1 MIIESILEQ
10 MLNTIPSDVDITYL
24 CIGTDRATGD
34 ALGPI
39 VGTMLAYRGL
49 KVCGT
54 IENPVHSLNLVQYEI
69 RFKQNKP
76 QYIVAID
83 ACLGL
88 YEDIG
93 VVKFKTQGLR
103 PGAGVGRN
111 FPRMGDTSIVG
122 IVESNDRAALE
133 CRLYEIL
140 EMAQDIVD
148 TILEFEKIR
157 AKNKRKISHIFK
169 RMIGLQN
176 SN

>member
-39 VGTMLAYRGL
+39 VGTMLAYHGL

-54 IENPVHSLNLVQYEI
+54 IEKPVHSLNLAQYEI

-111 FPRMGDTSIVG
+111 FPRIGDTSIIG

-157 AKNKRKISHIFK
+157 TRNKRKISHIFK

>member
-54 IENPVHSLNLVQYEI
+54 IEKPVHSLNLAQYEI

-103 PGAGVGRN
+103 PGAGAGKN

-157 AKNKRKISHIFK
+157 ARNKRKISHIFK
-169 RMIGLQN
+169 RIIGLQN

>member
-1 MIIESILEQ
+1 MVIESILEQ

-39 VGTMLAYRGL
+39 VGTMLAYHGL

-54 IENPVHSLNLVQYEI
+54 IENPVHSLNLAQYEI

-76 QYIVAID
+76 QHIVAID
-83 ACLGL
+83 ACIGL

-93 VVKFKTQGLR
+93 IVKLKTQGLR

-111 FPRMGDTSIVG
+111 FPRIGDTSIIG

-157 AKNKRKISHIFK
+157 ARNKRKISHIFK

>member
-39 VGTMLAYRGL
+39 VGTMLAYHGL

-54 IENPVHSLNLVQYEI
+54 IEKPVHSLNLAQYEI

-93 VVKFKTQGLR
+93 VVKFKTQELR
-103 PGAGVGRN
+103 PGAGAGKN

-157 AKNKRKISHIFK
+157 ARNKRKISYIFK

>member
-1 MIIESILEQ
+1 MVIESILEQ
-10 MLNTIPSDVDITYL
+10 MLNTISSDVDITYL

-54 IENPVHSLNLVQYEI
+54 IENPVHSLNLAQYEV

-76 QYIVAID
+76 KHIVAID
-83 ACLGL
+83 ACIGS

-93 VVKFKTQGLR
+93 VIKFKTQGLR
-103 PGAGVGRN
+103 PGAGAGKN
-111 FPRMGDTSIVG
+111 FPRMGDTSIIG
-122 IVESNDRAALE
+122 IVESNNRAVHE

-148 TILEFEKIR
+148 TILKFEKIR
-157 AKNKRKISHIFK
+157 VRNKRKISHIFK
-169 RMIGLQN
+169 RIVGIQN

>member
-39 VGTMLAYRGL
+39 VGTMLAYHGL

-54 IENPVHSLNLVQYEI
+54 IEKPVHSLNLAQYEI

-157 AKNKRKISHIFK
+157 ARNKRKISHIFK

>member
-1 MIIESILEQ
+1 MVIESILEQ
-10 MLNTIPSDVDITYL
+10 MLNTISSDVDITYL

-39 VGTMLAYRGL
+39 VGTMLTYHGL

-54 IENPVHSLNLVQYEI
+54 IENPVHGLNLDQYEI

-76 QYIVAID
+76 QHIVAID
-83 ACLGL
+83 ACIGL

-103 PGAGVGRN
+103 PGAGAGKN
-111 FPRMGDTSIVG
+111 FPRMGDTSIIG
-122 IVESNDRAALE
+122 IVESNNIAVHE

-157 AKNKRKISHIFK
+157 ARNKRKISHIFK